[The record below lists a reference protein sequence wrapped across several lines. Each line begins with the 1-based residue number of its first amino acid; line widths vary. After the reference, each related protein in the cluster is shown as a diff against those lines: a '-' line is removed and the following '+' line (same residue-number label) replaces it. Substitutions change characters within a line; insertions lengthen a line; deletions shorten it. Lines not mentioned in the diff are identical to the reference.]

1 MTVTVNKEVAEIE
14 LIQAQTEKA
23 RHEGRKE
30 QLLADQQDLVY
41 KEAKRSFDSL
51 LASNSEN
58 RIYDFIGAVTTTSTE
73 QAIAQL
79 SRWKRQSNDPI
90 TIRLTSPGGSVWD
103 GLALYDYILGLRK
116 KGVKVNIVVFGMAA
130 SMSAV
135 LLQAGDRR
143 VVSPN
148 AQVMIHEMEV
158 NMPSAKISEQEEQTK
173 FSKKLNDRLY
183 EIIASRCKL
192 SKTEIAKRALK
203 KDWWMNAQEVLDL
216 EMADEIG
223 FE

>member
-1 MTVTVNKEVAEIE
+1 VTEDAKVTAEIE
-14 LIQAQTEKA
+14 LIKAQTRKA
-23 RHEGRKE
+23 DNEARKE
-30 QLLADQQDLVY
+30 DLLAKGQELVY
-41 KEAKRSFDSL
+41 KEAKRSYDSL

-79 SRWKRQSNDPI
+79 SRWKRQSTDPI
-90 TIRLTSPGGSVWD
+90 TIRITSPGGSVWD
-103 GLALYDYILGLRK
+103 GLAFYDYILGLRQS
-116 KGVKVNIVVFGMAA
+116 GIKVNVVVFGMAA

-143 VVSPN
+143 VVAPN

-158 NMPSAKISEQEEQTK
+158 QFPSAKVSEQEEQTK

-203 KDWWMNAQEVLDL
+203 KDWWLNAQEVLDAGI
-216 EMADEIG
+216 ADAVG